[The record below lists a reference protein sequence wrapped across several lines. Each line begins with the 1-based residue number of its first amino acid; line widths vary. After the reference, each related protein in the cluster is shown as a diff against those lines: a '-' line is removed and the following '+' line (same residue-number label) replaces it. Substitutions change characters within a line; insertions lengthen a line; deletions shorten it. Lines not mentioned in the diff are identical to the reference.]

1 MDTKTI
7 VLERQNVSTTTF
19 EVEVPSDF
27 DEDELGQGD
36 PAELREALE
45 SDPDVSL
52 VQVTETFDNE
62 VGIIEDD
69 DDDGDDDDDE
79 DEEETD
85 DDTE

>member
-36 PAELREALE
+36 PTELREALE

-52 VQVTETFDNE
+52 VQITETFDDE
-62 VGIIEDD
+62 VGILEDNDDSDDEEETEADD
-69 DDDGDDDDDE
+69 DDD
-79 DEEETD
+79 
-85 DDTE
+85 TE

>member
-36 PAELREALE
+36 PAELREDLE

-52 VQVTETFDNE
+52 VQITENFDNE

-69 DDDGDDDDDE
+69 DDDEEIDDE
-79 DEEETD
+79 DDEEID
-85 DDTE
+85 GDTE